1 MNNARLIRKF
11 GSPIVLDGET
21 TNAYFNSVKKSYYIK
36 KLKEY
41 TSFDVEVIHT
51 VKDVSLES
59 VLSIR
64 NDNFIVYDVSPVY
77 TRGKISYIESVVIKD
92 DFDKPVNIKLQS
104 LNGCSLPSI
113 DNASSI
119 AANARIKTVNPV
131 KYLNFALQG
140 EKVPTHTITIRYVEG
155 VQVGSLVE
163 WIDRNFEILTIENI
177 DEKNIFLVLNCI
189 EVL

>member
-11 GSPIVLDGET
+11 GSAIVLDGVN
-21 TNAYFNSVKKSYYIK
+21 TNAYFDSVKKSYYTK

-41 TSFDVEVIHT
+41 TSLDIEVIHT
-51 VKDVSLES
+51 IESVSLES
-59 VLSIR
+59 LINIR
-64 NDNFIVYDVSPVY
+64 NDNFIVYDISPVY
-77 TRGKISYIESVVIKD
+77 TRGKISYVESVVIKD
-92 DFDKPVNIKLQS
+92 DFDKPITIKLQS

-113 DNASSI
+113 DNTSPI
-119 AANARIKTVNPV
+119 EANARIKTVNPV

-140 EKVPTHTITIRYVEG
+140 QKVPTHTITIRYING

-163 WIDRNFEILTIENI
+163 WGLRRFEILTIENI
-177 DEKNIFLVLNCI
+177 DEKDIFLVLNCI

>member
-11 GSPIVLDGET
+11 GSGIILDGVT
-21 TNAYFNSVKKSYYIK
+21 VNAYFDSVKKSYYTK

-41 TSFDVEVIHT
+41 TSLEVEVIHT
-51 VKDVSLES
+51 IEDVSLES
-59 VLSIR
+59 VLNIR
-64 NDNFIVYDVSPVY
+64 NDDFIVYDVAPVY

-92 DFDKPVNIKLQS
+92 DFNKPITIKLQS

-113 DNASSI
+113 NNASI
-119 AANARIKTVNPV
+119 IEANARVKTVNPV
-131 KYLNFALQG
+131 RYLNFALQG
-140 EKVPTHTITIRYVEG
+140 QKVPTHTITIRHMEG

-163 WIDRNFEILTIENI
+163 WLDRSFEILTIENI

>member
-11 GSPIVLDGET
+11 GSDIILDNVAT
-21 TNAYFNSVKKSYYIK
+21 KAYFESVKKSYYTK

-41 TSFDVEVIHT
+41 TSLEVEVIHT
-51 VKDVSLES
+51 IENVSLES
-59 VLSIR
+59 VLNIR
-64 NDNFIVYDVSPVY
+64 GDDFIVYDVEPVY
-77 TRGKISYIESVVIKD
+77 TRGKISYVESVVIKD
-92 DFDKPVNIKLQS
+92 DFDKPVTIKLQS

-113 DNASSI
+113 DNASI
-119 AANARIKTVNPV
+119 IEANARIKTVNPV

-140 EKVPTHTITIRYVEG
+140 QKVPTHTITIRHMEG

-163 WIDRNFEILTIENI
+163 WLDRSFEILTIENI